1 MRRTLLFGM
10 MVLAIGAAACAV
22 VAEEAK
28 SDKKGQAPF
37 AHVVIFRMK
46 KDASKDAVET
56 AIADCHDLLS
66 KIPSVRSIRAGKPAV
81 KATEEKGIP
90 KMEYDFALLVLVE
103 DSDGLEAYLK
113 HPLHLEFVKKHGPH
127 FDREK
132 LQIFDFLDQSK

>member
-10 MVLAIGAAACAV
+10 MVLAIGAAVCAV
-22 VAEEAK
+22 PAEEAK

-46 KDASKDAVET
+46 KDAPKDAVDK
-56 AIADCHDLLS
+56 AIADCRELLA
-66 KIPSVRSIRAGKPAV
+66 KIPSVRSVRAGRPAV

-90 KMEYDFALLVLVE
+90 KMEYDFALLVLV
-103 DSDGLEAYLK
+103 DDADGLETYLK
-113 HPLHLEFVKKHGPH
+113 HPLHLDFVKKHGPY